1 MALYQ
6 YRRSDG
12 TTFEVRQK
20 MSEAPLTECP
30 ETGQPVERVISGG
43 GFVLKGGG
51 WADSGYDKSGD

>member
-6 YRRSDG
+6 YRRQDG

-20 MSEAPLTECP
+20 MSEPPLTECP

-43 GFVLKGGG
+43 AFVLKGSG
-51 WADSGYDKSGD
+51 WSADNYASKR